1 MGGPASQV
9 IHGVH
14 FEGSAEQAAL
24 ARGGCDLARFPSHPR
39 KPWPAPK
46 ARILGL
52 TLRDSESAGL
62 RWDLGTCIPNSFS
75 GDATAARC
83 GATL

>member
-9 IHGVH
+9 IHRVR
-14 FEGSAEQAAL
+14 FEGSPEQAAP
-24 ARGGCDLARFPSHPR
+24 ARGGCDLAQFPSHPR

-62 RWDLGTCIPNSFS
+62 RWGPGTCIPNNFS
-75 GDATAARC
+75 GDATAAGS